1 VRQSAIFTLCGEA
14 VILFLVI
21 GRRGGR
27 LAGEAMRYF
36 HYWLAILLMGVALP
50 TAIAKEADASGAII
64 SAAQPIDVFYF
75 SDRQPVAGENG
86 AIQYGA
92 DRAWSLAFGSVAVF
106 PQSGAEPSPG
116 SPKEIVRFPETPY
129 KVEKVKGGIRREPP
143 IDRRRRTSSGRFR
156 RKSRRH
162 RARKSCSMSMGSIT
176 ASTMP

>member
-50 TAIAKEADASGAII
+50 AAIAKEADASGAII
-64 SAAQPIDVFYF
+64 SATQPIDVFYF

-86 AIQYGA
+86 AIHMA
-92 DRAWSLAFGSVAVF
+92 PIA
-106 PQSGAEPSPG
+106 PG
-116 SPKEIVRFPETPY
+116 LWLLVRW
-129 KVEKVKGGIRREPP
+129 
-143 IDRRRRTSSGRFR
+143 RF
-156 RKSRRH
+156 SRN
-162 RARKSCSMSMGSIT
+162 RARSLPRGRQKKSS
-176 ASTMP
+176 ASRKRHTRSRK